1 MKKPGLV
8 QAVADATGL
17 TKKQAQEVVEAFL
30 DTVVKT
36 MAKGEDVVIT
46 GFGTFKVYK
55 RKERMG
61 RNPATGEQ
69 IKIAAATKPKF
80 RPGKLLKEAVK

>member
-1 MKKPGLV
+1 MKKPELV
-8 QAVADATGL
+8 QTVAEAVGL
-17 TKKQAQEVVEAFL
+17 SKKQAQEVIEAVL

-36 MAKGEDVVIT
+36 MGRGEDVVLT

-55 RKERMG
+55 RKERWG

>member
-1 MKKPGLV
+1 ME
-8 QAVADATGL
+8 ATGWP
-17 TKKQAQEVVEAFL
+17 KKQATEAVEAFI

-36 MAKGEDVVIT
+36 MGRGEDVVIT

-55 RKERMG
+55 RAERMG
-61 RNPATGEQ
+61 RNPATGEA

>member
-1 MKKPGLV
+1 MKKPEFA
-8 QAVADATGL
+8 QTVADAAGL
-17 TKKQAQEVVEAFL
+17 SKKQAQEYIDVVL
-30 DTVVKT
+30 DTIIKT
-36 MAKGEDVVIT
+36 MGRGEDIVLT

-61 RNPATGEQ
+61 RNPATGET
-69 IKIAAATKPKF
+69 IKIAAAIKPKF

>member
-1 MKKPGLV
+1 MKKSGLV
-8 QAVADATGL
+8 DAVAEATGMQ
-17 TKKQAQEVVEAFL
+17 KKEAQVAVEAVL
-30 DTVVKT
+30 NTVVKT
-36 MAKGEDVVIT
+36 MGRGEDVVLT

-55 RKERMG
+55 RAERMG

-69 IKIAAATKPKF
+69 IKIKAMIKPKF

>member
-1 MKKPGLV
+1 MKKPELA
-8 QAVADATGL
+8 QTVADAAGL
-17 TKKQAQEVVEAFL
+17 SKKQAQEIIDVVL
-30 DTVVKT
+30 DTIVKT
-36 MAKGEDVVIT
+36 MGRGEDIVLT

-69 IKIAAATKPKF
+69 IKIAAAIKPKF

>member
-1 MKKPGLV
+1 MKKTGLV
-8 QAVADATGL
+8 EAVVNVTGMQKKEAQAA
-17 TKKQAQEVVEAFL
+17 VEAVL
-30 DTVVKT
+30 DSIVKT
-36 MAKGEDVVIT
+36 MSQGEDVVLT

-55 RKERMG
+55 RAERMG

-69 IKIAAATKPKF
+69 IKIKAMTKPKF

>member
-1 MKKPGLV
+1 MKKAELA
-8 QAVADATGL
+8 QTVADAAGL
-17 TKKQAQEVVEAFL
+17 SKKQAQEIIEVVL
-30 DTVVKT
+30 DTIVKT
-36 MAKGEDVVIT
+36 MGRGEDIILT

-69 IKIAAATKPKF
+69 IKIAAAIKPKF

>member
-1 MKKPGLV
+1 MKKTQLV
-8 QAVADATGL
+8 DAVAQATGMQ
-17 TKKQAQEVVEAFL
+17 KKEAVAAVEAVL
-30 DTVVKT
+30 DVIVKT
-36 MAKGEDVVIT
+36 MSRGEDVVLT

-55 RKERMG
+55 RAERMG

-69 IKIAAATKPKF
+69 IKIKAMVKPKF